1 VAPIRLELP
10 VERPAAGARAQQPLA
25 AGAGPTLGET
35 ARRTF
40 VVAVVVVAVLAG
52 ALALWQLRVVLALVF
67 LAMIIAA
74 AMRPGVEALRRH
86 GVPRGVGIALHYLG
100 LAGFVLL
107 LGWLALPRALAQVD
121 AALGG
126 VPTST
131 AQLHRAAVHSTG
143 IKHAILTALEKR
155 LKRLSGF
162 DSLLHPALSITT
174 TAFEV
179 LVAIVFVFACS
190 AYWIYERER
199 AIDLVTSLMPR
210 QKRKTARDT
219 FDLID
224 AKLGAFVRGEILLVL
239 FVSTVLSLALWAVG
253 EPYWILIG
261 PFAGIFELVPV
272 IGPLVAG
279 ALAVGIGLTVSWH
292 VALAAGVAILAV
304 RVLEDYVVTPRL
316 LGHAVGLSPFLVL
329 VSVLAV
335 EVLFGG
341 VAVLLAIPIAA
352 VVATVVNVTVRGR
365 DPAEEGVPAVLFS
378 SQDAE

>member
-1 VAPIRLELP
+1 MTAAPLGLP
-10 VERPAAGARAQQPLA
+10 VERPLAEATAEQPLVSA
-25 AGAGPTLGET
+25 ASPTLGET

-40 VVAVVVVAVLAG
+40 VASVVVVAVVAG
-52 ALALWQLRVVLALVF
+52 ALALWQLRLVIALVF

-74 AMRPGVEALRRH
+74 AMRPGVDALRRRH
-86 GVPRGVGIALHYLG
+86 VPRGIGIALHFLG
-100 LAGFVLL
+100 LVGFVAL
-107 LGWLALPRALAQVD
+107 LGWLALPRALAQVEN
-121 AALGG
+121 ALGSA
-126 VPTST
+126 PTST
-131 AQLHRAAVHSTG
+131 AALRSAAAHSTG
-143 IKHAILTALEKR
+143 IKHAILMALERR
-155 LKRLSGF
+155 LKRLSSF

-174 TAFEV
+174 TAFEA
-179 LVAIVFVFACS
+179 LVAIVFVLACS
-190 AYWIYERER
+190 AYWIYERDR
-199 AIDLVTSLMPR
+199 AIDLVTSLIPR
-210 QKRKTARDT
+210 PKRKTARDT

-224 AKLGAFVRGEILLVL
+224 AKLGAFVRGEILLVG

-279 ALAVGIGLTVSWH
+279 ALAVGIGFTVSWH
-292 VALAAGVAILAV
+292 VALAAGVAILAL
-304 RVLEDYVVTPRL
+304 RLAEDYLVTPRL

-329 VSVLAV
+329 VSILSV

-365 DPAEEGVPAVLFS
+365 DPSDEEVPAVLFS
-378 SQDAE
+378 PQDAV